1 MFLRNQGFVLVA
13 QVWIVD
19 GAGVEKGLE
28 AAKQRGVDG
37 VTKKDCRHG
46 SLFLVAP
53 GGLEPTTHG
62 L

>member
-1 MFLRNQGFVLVA
+1 MGVFEGA
-13 QVWIVD
+13 QPLHQAPR
-19 GAGVEKGLE
+19 GA
-28 AAKQRGVDG
+28 AAKQRGEKG
-37 VTKKDCRHG
+37 ATEKDCRHG